1 MNSNKSK
8 KASATLRI
16 TALVAGIMVVLASCG
31 HGGGG
36 CGAYGNPK
44 TPNHNSE
51 RMAE

>member
-8 KASATLRI
+8 KATLRI
-16 TALVAGIMVVLASCG
+16 AALVAGLMVMLASCG

-44 TPNHNSE
+44 TSSTSAEH
-51 RMAE
+51 MAE